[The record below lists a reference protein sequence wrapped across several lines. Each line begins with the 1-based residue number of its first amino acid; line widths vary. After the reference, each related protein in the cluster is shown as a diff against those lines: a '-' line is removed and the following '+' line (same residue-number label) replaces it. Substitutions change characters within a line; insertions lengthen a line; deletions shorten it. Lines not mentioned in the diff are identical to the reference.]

1 MNKIYCI
8 DGGRQRGTYKDN
20 NWVFMY
26 DAPLSVGGKLS
37 GKQKMQDI
45 DLSIFDAGADAQRF
59 LDKRT
64 HQILIGGNWSDCES
78 GETFD
83 TLDPATGEIIGKLQR
98 ANGADVDKAV
108 TAARSA
114 FETGAWPAMTPME
127 RSQLLWKIADLIEAN
142 IDELAELETL
152 DQGKALYVGRW
163 AEIPGAVAQ
172 FRYFSGLATKIE
184 GATIPT
190 SINYQ
195 PEGKEVF
202 AYTQK
207 QPVGVVGAIVP
218 WNSPLVL
225 TAMKLAPALSA
236 GCTIVLKPAEYTS
249 LTAVRLVE
257 LMQEAGLPDGVINLI
272 TGLGHEAG
280 AALAEHKDVDKI
292 AFTGSTQTGRA
303 IMNAAQGNL
312 KRLTLELG
320 GKSPVIIMP
329 DADLDAA
336 IAGAANAIFFNG
348 GQVCIAG
355 SRLYCH
361 RSVVDKVA
369 DGIAAIGQSIKLG
382 HGLNPETQMGPL
394 VAKEHSAK
402 VADYIADGES
412 AGASV
417 LCGGEVGGPNAS
429 FVTPTVMMDVKPEMR
444 IVREEIFGPVLVVTP
459 FDDAD
464 EVIAAANDS
473 DYALAAGVWTEGLSN
488 GLRMANRLKA
498 GTVWVNG
505 HAMYDASL
513 PIGGMKQSGW
523 GRDSGQA
530 ALENYLDLKTVCAIV

>member
-1 MNKIYCI
+1 
-8 DGGRQRGTYKDN
+8 
-20 NWVFMY
+20 
-26 DAPLSVGGKLS
+26 
-37 GKQKMQDI
+37 MQAI
-45 DLSIFDAGADAQRF
+45 DLSAPQVGKSAKKF
-59 LDKRT
+59 LEKGT
-64 HQILIGGNWSDCES
+64 HSILIGGTWSGCQS

-83 TLDPATGEIIGKLQR
+83 TLDPATGEVIGKLQR
-98 ANGADVDKAV
+98 SGSEDVNKAV
-108 TAARSA
+108 SAARNA
-114 FETGAWPAMTPME
+114 FDNGPWTKMTPME
-127 RSQLLWKIADLIEAN
+127 RSQILWKIADLLEAN

-152 DQGKALYVGRW
+152 DQGKPLYVGRW
-163 AEIPGAVAQ
+163 AEIPGAVNQ
-172 FRYFSGLATKIE
+172 FRYFAGLATKIE

-207 QPVGVVGAIVP
+207 EPVGVVGAIVP

-225 TAMKLAPALSA
+225 TAMKLAPALAA
-236 GCTIVLKPAEYTS
+236 GCTVVLKPAENTS
-249 LTAVRLVE
+249 LTAVRLVG

-272 TGLGHEAG
+272 TGFGHEAG

-312 KRLTLELG
+312 KRITLELG

-329 DADLDAA
+329 DADIDAA
-336 IAGAANAIFFNG
+336 IQGAANAIFFNG

-361 RSVVDKVA
+361 RSIMDKVSE
-369 DGIAAIGQSIKLG
+369 GIAAIGEQIKLG

-394 VAKEHSAK
+394 VSKEHSAK
-402 VADYIADGES
+402 VADYIADGKS
-412 AGASV
+412 AGASI
-417 LCGGEVGGPNAS
+417 LCGGETGGPNQS
-429 FVTPTVMMDVKPEMR
+429 FVEPTVITNVKLDMR
-444 IVREEIFGPVLVVTP
+444 IVREEIFGPVLVVTA

-464 EVIAAANDS
+464 EVVAAANDS

-488 GLRMANRLKA
+488 GMRMANRLKA

-530 ALENYLDLKTVCAIV
+530 ALENYLELKTVCAII